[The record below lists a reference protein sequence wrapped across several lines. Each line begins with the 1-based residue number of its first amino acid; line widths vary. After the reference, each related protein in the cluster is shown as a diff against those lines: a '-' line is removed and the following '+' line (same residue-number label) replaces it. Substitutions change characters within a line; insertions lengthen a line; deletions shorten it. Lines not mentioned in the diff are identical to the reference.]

1 MTPAGVA
8 QAKNIK
14 SVTILINMSDSL
26 FENAVE
32 SLVEAARKAG
42 VNKTIVEQLKVPQ
55 RIVEVNFPVEMDD
68 GSQQIFKGFRV
79 QHNNFRGPYKG
90 GIRFHPQVS
99 LDEVMSLA
107 FCMSFKTAVIDVPFG
122 GGKGGVIVDPKKLS
136 ETELEKLSRAYAKAI
151 SPVIGPNLDVPAPDV
166 NTNSKIM
173 AWMVEEV
180 GNPATFTGKPIEKGG
195 SEGRTEATGLGGVY
209 ALLGVLDK
217 LGKKPEDLTVAIQ
230 GFGNVGSFTAKFLVE
245 HGFKIVALSD
255 SKGGVVIKDGIKNI
269 DEIEKGKEE
278 KGSLQQ
284 ALESSQKI
292 SSEQLLEL
300 DVDILVPAALE
311 NVITLDNAQNIK
323 TKIIL
328 EMANGPISK
337 EADKILEQNGVVV
350 IPDILANSGGVA
362 VSYFEWY
369 QNMNNEHWTKEE
381 VFKKLKEKME
391 QSVED
396 VWSVRQTENVP
407 LRESAYI
414 LALQRLAK

>member
-1 MTPAGVA
+1 MA
-8 QAKNIK
+8 
-14 SVTILINMSDSL
+14 DSL
-26 FENAVE
+26 FDGAVE
-32 SLVEAARKAG
+32 SLVEAATKAG
-42 VNKTIVEQLKVPQ
+42 VDQSVVEQLKVPQ
-55 RIVEVNFPVEMDD
+55 RVVEVNFPVKMDS
-68 GSQQIFKGFRV
+68 GSLQIFKGFRV

-99 LDEVMSLA
+99 LDEVKSLA
-107 FCMSFKTAVIDVPFG
+107 FWMTFKTAVIDVPFG

-136 ETELEKLSRAYAKAI
+136 ESELEKLSRAYAKAI
-151 SPVIGPNLDVPAPDV
+151 APVIGPNLDVPAPDV

-173 AWMVEEV
+173 AWMAEEV
-180 GNPATFTGKPIEKGG
+180 GNPATFTGKPIDKGG

-209 ALLGVLDK
+209 ALLGVLGK

-245 HGFKIVALSD
+245 HGFKVIALSD

-323 TKIIL
+323 AKIIL

-396 VWSVRQTENVP
+396 VWSVHQTENVP